1 MYMIVD
7 YLKTGLFI
15 ITEDNS
21 IGVVAGDNV
30 IYNNGTFEPI
40 SVFTVSNDIIMII
53 EGNIGFASI
62 EKNYYK
68 IITGQNVEG
77 IKIIY
82 DKKSSSF

>member
-40 SVFTVSNDIIMII
+40 SVFNVSNDIIMII
-53 EGNIGFASI
+53 EGNIGFANI

-82 DKKSSSF
+82 DKKSSPF

>member
-1 MYMIVD
+1 MIVD

>member
-40 SVFTVSNDIIMII
+40 SVFNVSNDIIMII